1 MRIMTLSRSIPLIFA
16 SSLLISGCNGAA
28 DGTET
33 ETPTEDYAISLSFQ
47 AVVDGKC
54 SDATSQQSFYLNEQF
69 CAVATLK
76 NGSTLASG
84 QLVDF
89 VLPFGSASPTSK
101 LTNTNGQASSIIS
114 STTTNAGELSVQF
127 TPVNSSVV
135 SASRNFEFLA
145 LTTAPAA
152 ESVTI
157 SASIRQAAGT
167 VTRFKVDEAVQLQAT
182 LLDSSN
188 QGIADQLVTFTAG
201 SASLSPTTALTNSSG
216 KAAVS
221 YTPVITELGASTLV
235 VSTNYQGKVVTSS
248 SFYEVL
254 SAADVT
260 PTGLLKMGRWVSAT
274 EFYEGELNTTL
285 PTDTNGIYKVSA
297 GGTFGVTAT
306 IVTDNSDGTFSRLQT
321 PTSVT
326 FSSDCSTNNKAS
338 LDSPVTTLSG
348 SAGSTFSDTSCSG
361 NSERSD
367 QIIATAIV
375 GTTALTASID
385 FTLSRQTLASLS
397 FISAEPD
404 QIRIKGAGGT
414 GSSESSLVTFM
425 VTSANGQPTAQQT
438 VNFNLDTV
446 IGGLSF
452 ANGQQTDKSIT
463 NAQGL
468 VSVRVLSGTVPTPV
482 RVVAKATDIDTNEDI
497 TSQSEQLTVNT
508 GLPQQL
514 GFSISPSEYNPEA
527 GNQNGKQVAIT
538 VYASDS
544 FGNPAP
550 DDTVVNFTAE
560 GGQIQPSC
568 STKGGTCNVTWTS
581 ANPRVTD
588 NRVTILAYALGHETF
603 FDTNGDNMFGDKD
616 GGAIALACLNTS
628 NNPVACTGNGMDI
641 ETYHPAGFID
651 LGDAFRDDNETGDF
665 DSSEKF
671 FNTLAKTYTGPDGKF
686 NGPQCLRTDGICGID
701 QANKTYIRKAF
712 VLTMSGSTAVMQFNQ
727 DGTALNT
734 NFSNITPIAVNGLS
748 TFTIKLTDTANQ
760 ILPAKTTVTVTA
772 TEGEVLFNGYSVPNR
787 TLADGTST
795 SFILK
800 HAGVAGVSIVTV
812 TVTTPSGIETKVSFN
827 VTLL

>member
-1 MRIMTLSRSIPLIFA
+1 MQIMTLNRSISLVFA
-16 SSLLISGCNGAA
+16 SAILVSGCNGAA

-33 ETPTEDYAISLSFQ
+33 ETPDANYTISLSFQ
-47 AVVDGKC
+47 AIVDGQC
-54 SDATSQQSFYLNEQF
+54 TQATSQQSFYLNEQF

-76 NGSTLASG
+76 NGNTLVTG
-84 QLVDF
+84 QVVDF
-89 VLPFGSASPTSK
+89 VLPFGDATPASK
-101 LTNTNGQASSIIS
+101 LTDSNGLATAVIS
-114 STTTNAGELSVQF
+114 STVANAGELSVQYN
-127 TPVNSSVV
+127 PVSSDTV

-145 LTTAPAA
+145 LDSITPI

-157 SASIRQAAGT
+157 SASIHNATGT

-188 QGIADQLVTFTAG
+188 QGIANQLVSFSAG
-201 SASLSPTTALTNSSG
+201 SASLFPATALTNSDG
-216 KAAVS
+216 KASVP
-221 YTPVITELGASTLV
+221 YTPALSELGASTLV
-235 VSTNYQGKVVTSS
+235 VSANYQGKEITQS

-254 SAADVT
+254 SADDIAPV
-260 PTGLLKMGRWVSAT
+260 GLFKMGRWVSET
-274 EFYEGELNTTL
+274 EFYENELATTL
-285 PTDTNGIYKVSA
+285 PMDNGDYKLSA

-306 IVTDNSDGTFSRLQT
+306 IVTDNNDGTYTRLQT

-326 FSSDCSTNNKAS
+326 FSSDCSANNQAS

-348 SAGSTFSDTSCSG
+348 AAGATFSDTSCSG

-367 QIIATAIV
+367 QIIATATV
-375 GTTALTASID
+375 GTTALTANLA

-397 FISAEPD
+397 FISAEPN

-438 VNFNLDTV
+438 VNFTLDTI

-452 ANGQQTDKSIT
+452 ANGNPTDSSIT

-482 RVVAKATDIDTNEDI
+482 RVVASATDKDTADII

-514 GFSISPSEYNPEA
+514 GFSISPSTFNPEA
-527 GNQNGKQVAIT
+527 GNKNGET
-538 VYASDS
+538 VTISIYASDS

-550 DDTVVNFTAE
+550 DDTVINFTAE

-568 STKGGTCNVTWTS
+568 TTQNGTCNVNWTS
-581 ANPRVTD
+581 ANPRVSD

-603 FDTNGDNMFGDKD
+603 FDTDGDNIFGDAD
-616 GGAIALACLNTS
+616 GNAIALACLDS
-628 NNPVACTGNGMDI
+628 NNIAVTCSGNGMDI
-641 ETYHPAGFID
+641 DTYHPKGFID
-651 LGDAFRDDNETGDF
+651 LGDAYRDDDETGMH
-665 DSSEKF
+665 SAGEKF
-671 FNTLAKTYTGPDGKF
+671 FSATGGTSYSGPDTQF
-686 NGPQCLRTDGICGID
+686 NGPQCLRTDGSCGTG

-727 DGTALNT
+727 DGTDLSAD
-734 NFSNITPIAVNGLS
+734 FSNITPIATNVRS
-748 TFTIKLTDTANQ
+748 KFVVRLTDEANQ
-760 ILPAKTTVTVTA
+760 ILPANSTVTVTA
-772 TEGEVLFNGYSVPNR
+772 TEGSLLFNNYTVPNR
-787 TLADGTST
+787 TLSGGTST
-795 SFILK
+795 SFTLENTGT
-800 HAGVAGVSIVTV
+800 AGISTVTV
-812 TVTTPSGIETKVSFN
+812 TVTTPSGVKTETSFN
-827 VTLL
+827 VVLL

>member
-33 ETPTEDYAISLSFQ
+33 ETTTENYAISLSFQ
-47 AVVDGKC
+47 AVVDGQC

-76 NGSTLASG
+76 NGNTLASG
-84 QLVDF
+84 QLVNF
-89 VLPFGSASPTSK
+89 VLPFGSASPASK
-101 LTNTNGQASSIIS
+101 LTNANGQASSIIS
-114 STTTNAGELSVQF
+114 SSTTNAGELSVQF
-127 TPVNSSVV
+127 NPANSNVV

-145 LTTAPAA
+145 LTTAPTT
-152 ESVTI
+152 ESGTI
-157 SASIRQAAGT
+157 SASINHPSGT

-201 SASLSPTTALTNSSG
+201 SANLSPATALTNSSG
-216 KAAVS
+216 KAVVS
-221 YTPVITELGASTLV
+221 YTPAITELGASTLV
-235 VSTNYQGKVVTSS
+235 VSTNYQGKAVTSS

-254 SAADVT
+254 SAADVI

-297 GGTFGVTAT
+297 GGTFGVTTT

-348 SAGSTFSDTSCSG
+348 SAGATFSDTSCSG

-527 GNQNGKQVAIT
+527 GDQNGKQVTIT

-568 STKGGTCNVTWTS
+568 STKGGACSITWTS

-603 FDTNGDNMFGDKD
+603 FDTDGDNMFGDKD
-616 GGAIALACLNTS
+616 GGAIALACLNAS
-628 NNPVACTGNGMDI
+628 NNPVACKGNGMDI

-651 LGDAFRDDNETGDF
+651 LGDAFRDDNETGAF

-671 FNTLAKTYTGPDGKF
+671 FNTLANTYTGADGKF
-686 NGPQCLRTDGICGID
+686 NGPQCLRNDGICGID

-734 NFSNITPIAVNGLS
+734 NFSNIIPIAANGRS
-748 TFTIKLTDTANQ
+748 IFTIKLTDNANQ
-760 ILPAKTTVTVTA
+760 ILPAKTTVAVTA
-772 TEGEVLFNGYSVPNR
+772 TEGDILFNGYTVPNR
-787 TLADGTST
+787 TLAGGTST
-795 SFILK
+795 SFIMQ
-800 HAGVAGVSIVTV
+800 HAGVAGVSRVTV
-812 TVTTPSGIETKVSFN
+812 TVTTPGGIITETNFN